1 MHVFYRSLVF
11 SCLSAYFCLNLAGE
25 DEGFLFFEKKIRPVF
40 AQHCYECHSAKSEK
54 LKANL
59 LLDRKEGWIQGG
71 DSGPVINPGKPENS
85 MLMKA
90 IGYHDNDL
98 RMPPKRK
105 LPVEAI
111 RDIENWIA
119 MGAPDPR
126 NEPIGEDLG
135 NDLLRAKAPE
145 EGRKY
150 WAFRPLSAPVIPRI
164 ENQNWPAD
172 PLDHFLLAKLED
184 QGLRPAQPAD
194 RQVLM
199 RRIHFDLIGLPPS
212 PEQIEDFLA
221 DSDPDAFSKVVDG
234 LLASV
239 SFGERWGRHWLDVA
253 RYADTTGGGRNKPFP
268 NASLYREYVINSYN
282 EDKPFDRFVRE
293 QIAGDLLHSSTDRES
308 NENLTALGFMALG
321 PHNYELQDKELLR
334 MEIVDEQMSSVGR
347 AFLGVTMGCARCHDH
362 PFDPIPTSEYYAL
375 AGIFRSTNSMVMG
388 NVANFVERELK
399 DGHDGERKI
408 HAKRQKALEE
418 KLKNAE
424 SKLKKLVLPSDS
436 MGILVDDSD
445 ADLVGEWKKSTFVKG
460 YQGLGYIHDAA
471 EGKGRKK
478 VVFPAN
484 IKRSGIYE
492 IQFSYTSGPNR
503 SKSTPVSVFHRK
515 GVKKVMVDQT
525 KPPSIQGSFV
535 SLGTFPFETGK
546 RKVVTVSN
554 EATSGNVIV
563 DAIRLVPQFDSKEAH
578 ALNQKAERN
587 LGLERERMQLQIME
601 LKQSI
606 ELHKKHSPPQVVKV
620 MSVSEREEAGDWHIH
635 LRGGIR
641 NLGPVVKRGF
651 LAVATPVSRSPTP
664 DIPAGASGRLQL
676 ADWVA
681 SIENPLTARVYVNRV
696 WHHLF
701 GRGIVRSTDNFGE
714 MGDRPSHPKLLDHL
728 AESFIRNGWST
739 KELVRKIVHSKAYR
753 MASNGNAKA
762 ERNDPENQLFSR
774 QNRRRL
780 EAEAIRDAILTASGR
795 LIPSRTNPNLARS
808 IFLKIDRNQ
817 IPEMFNVFDYPN
829 PGVVSGKRNVS
840 SVPTQALF
848 MLNSKFVLDETK
860 ATAERILAASE
871 EMEDMQRIELA
882 YRLCLGRKPTREER
896 SLALAYLDKSRGEVS
911 EVDSWSGLI
920 HGLFACID
928 FFYLN

>member
-1 MHVFYRSLVF
+1 MHVFSRSLVF
-11 SCLSAYFCLNLAGE
+11 SCLSANFCLNLAGE
-25 DEGFLFFEKKIRPVF
+25 DEGFLFFEKKIRPVL

-59 LLDRKEGWIQGG
+59 LLDRKEGWMQGG
-71 DSGPVINPGKPENS
+71 DSGPAINPGKPENS

-105 LPVEAI
+105 LPTEAI
-111 RDIENWIA
+111 HDIENWIA

-126 NEPIGEDLG
+126 NQPISEDFGE
-135 NDLLRAKAPE
+135 NVLRAKALE
-145 EGRKY
+145 EGRRY
-150 WAFRPLSAPVIPRI
+150 WAFKPLVDPVLPSI

-172 PLDHFLLAKLED
+172 PLDHFILAKLED
-184 QGLRPAQPAD
+184 QGLSPSQPAD
-194 RQVLM
+194 RQVLI
-199 RRIHFDLIGLPPS
+199 RRTYFDLIGLPPS

-234 LLASV
+234 LLTSV
-239 SFGERWGRHWLDVA
+239 TFGERWGRHWLDVA

-268 NASLYREYVINSYN
+268 NAYLYKEYVINSYN

-293 QIAGDLLHSSTDRES
+293 QIAGDLLHYSTDQES

-399 DGHDGERKI
+399 DGHEGEREI
-408 HAKRQKALEE
+408 HARRQKALDE

-424 SKLKKLVLPSDS
+424 STLQALALSSDS
-436 MGILVDDSD
+436 KGIVVDDAD
-445 ADLVGEWKKSTFVKG
+445 AELVGDWKKSTHVQG
-460 YQGLGYIHDAA
+460 YHGLGYLHDGAIK
-471 EGKGRKK
+471 KGSKK
-478 VVFPAN
+478 VVFPAF

-492 IQFSYTSGPNR
+492 MQISYTSGPNR
-503 SKSTPVSVFHRK
+503 SKNTPVSVFHRK
-515 GVKKVMVDQT
+515 GVEKVLVDQT
-525 KPPSIQGSFV
+525 KTPSLSGNFV
-535 SLGTFPFETGK
+535 SLGIFAFEKGK
-546 RKVVTVSN
+546 RKVVTVST
-554 EATSGNVIV
+554 ESTLGNVIV
-563 DAIRLVPQFDSKEAH
+563 DAIRLMPQFDSKEAH

-587 LGLERERMQLQIME
+587 LVLEREKMQMQVVE
-601 LKQSI
+601 LKESI
-606 ELHKKHSPPQVVKV
+606 ELHKKHSPPKVVKV
-620 MSVSEREEAGDWHIH
+620 MSVSEQDEAGDWHIH

-651 LAVATPVSRSPTP
+651 LAVATPANLSPTP
-664 DIPAGASGRLQL
+664 NIPSGASGRLQL

-681 SIENPLTARVYVNRV
+681 STENPLTARVYVNRV

-774 QNRRRL
+774 QTRRRL

-795 LIPSRTNPNLARS
+795 LVPSRINPNSARS
-808 IFLKIDRNQ
+808 MFLKIDRNQ
-817 IPEMFNVFDYPN
+817 IPEMFNVFDFPN

-848 MLNSKFVLDETK
+848 MMNSKFVLEETK
-860 ATAERILAASE
+860 GAAERILSASE
-871 EMEDMQRIELA
+871 QMEDLQRIGYV
-882 YRLCLGRKPTREER
+882 YRLSLGRKPTGKER
-896 SLALAYLDKSRGEVS
+896 SLALSYLDKSRGEVS
-911 EVDSWSGLI
+911 EVDAWSGLI